1 MSSKVYY
8 GSMNHGKIAQDA
20 SLAHKLDI
28 IVEKLDFSTLDKK
41 DKVAVKMHLGFTDG
55 AQTIPS
61 FYVRRIV
68 EKIKET
74 GAFPFIT
81 DNPTSVYNA
90 FHRGYTQETC
100 GCPLIPIAGIKDL
113 YGYEIEINYMNVET
127 MNMSGVLHDSD
138 ALVNLSHVKSQ
149 NNVGYAAALK
159 NIGVGGYNGND
170 RWQKIHGI
178 FDTVSAWDA
187 KKCTPDHAEVLV
199 QSCPYGY
206 MKYDKENHKLSLN
219 RGQCTNLNCGACLE
233 ADKEV
238 GCLDLTQD
246 GFDTFPEIIAIG
258 SKKIMETF
266 DDDKMFHLNF
276 LMDMTPTCDCMGIVQ
291 PQIVPDIG
299 IVGSRDIVA
308 VEQASIDLIGK
319 EELIY
324 SKVPPYFKHVN
335 TDRSVDIHPFVRLW
349 GPLKDP
355 NRVTVCA
362 EKYGLGS
369 RSYELVEILP
379 AEETVNMKGRHS
391 FERGPSFA

>member
-1 MSSKVYY
+1 MSSKVFF
-8 GSMNHGKIAQDA
+8 GSINHGKIAQDA
-20 SLAHKLDI
+20 SLAHKLDL
-28 IVEKLDFSTLDKK
+28 IVEKLDFSTLEKK

-68 EKIKET
+68 EKVKET

-100 GCPLIPIAGIKDL
+100 GCPIIPIAGIKDL
-113 YGYEIEINYMNVET
+113 YGYKTEINYRNVET
-127 MNMSGVLHDSD
+127 MNMAGVLHDSD
-138 ALVNLSHVKSQ
+138 ALVNLSHVKAQ

-159 NIGVGGYNGND
+159 NIGVGGYNGSD
-170 RWQKIHGI
+170 RWRKIHGI

-187 KKCTPDHAEVLV
+187 ENCTPDHAEVLV

-206 MKYDKENHKLSLN
+206 MKYDKEKHCLSLN
-219 RGQCTNLNCGACLE
+219 RGQCTNLNCGKCLD

-238 GCLDLTQD
+238 GCLDLTQE
-246 GFDTFPEIIAIG
+246 GFDSFQEIIAIG

-335 TDRSVDIHPFVRLW
+335 KSDGVHPFVRLW
-349 GPLKDP
+349 GPLKNPD
-355 NRVTVCA
+355 RATISA
-362 EKYGLGS
+362 EKYGLGN

-379 AEETVNMKGRHS
+379 AEETVKIKGLHS